1 MGVITAVTLVA
12 LLAGQ
17 ETTTRIQLS
26 SEEIAELSCSP
37 ALVSSSDLSRWM
49 ELSECGPFSE
59 LITVII
65 CPDHPPDVVCG
76 REPNTLNL
84 RMASL
89 DLEKNRE
96 LISKLNKDNCPS
108 ELSSVVAYFKKSRSF
123 WLWLET
129 QKLQYLETGD
139 TAALREPFD
148 DINTATVCADVIAR
162 DYPWAAF
169 PAAYHLKQKILST
182 EIA

>member
-1 MGVITAVTLVA
+1 MLSAEVGAHCMGVITAVTLIA
-12 LLAGQ
+12 LLAVQ

-26 SEEIAELSCSP
+26 SEEIAEVSCSP

-49 ELSECGPFSE
+49 ELSEYGPFSE

-96 LISKLNKDNCPS
+96 LISKLSKDNCPS

-123 WLWLET
+123 WLGW
-129 QKLQYLETGD
+129 KHK
-139 TAALREPFD
+139 
-148 DINTATVCADVIAR
+148 IAISR
-162 DYPWAAF
+162 NRGYSGAQGAF
-169 PAAYHLKQKILST
+169 RRH
-182 EIA
+182 